1 MTDSIKSD
9 EVSVQV
15 KNAAAGKL
23 AIRDGAK
30 NGTVL
35 AECDLSTA
43 KAAANGWSEANCG
56 TLKSKTGIKDF
67 YLTASGVSGEAIVGN
82 ILFKS
87 APLPESSSSS
97 AVAESSSSGVDI
109 SSSSS
114 GTTAIGPRAVRS
126 EMPWRL
132 LARAIMT
139 SRVAASTSKSLT
151 V

>member
-1 MTDSIKSD
+1 MAQRT
-9 EVSVQV
+9 
-15 KNAAAGKL
+15 
-23 AIRDGAK
+23 
-30 NGTVL
+30 
-35 AECDLSTA
+35 
-43 KAAANGWSEANCG
+43 AAANGWSEANCG

-126 EMPWRL
+126 ENAVAPASKGYHDLKGR
-132 LARAIMT
+132 RFDKQIPY
-139 SRVAASTSKSLT
+139 RVMF
-151 V
+151 